1 MKKIFSFLVVVFIS
15 SCFFISCKKDSFITS
30 ADARLST
37 SVDSLKFDTVFTTT
51 GSITKSFK
59 IFNNNEQKLLLS
71 KIKLGGGATSAF
83 KMNINGIAA
92 IELNNIEVAA
102 NDSIYVFVTVT
113 VNPTAANLPFII
125 SDSVLI
131 NFNGRNA
138 KVNIEAHG
146 QNAIFIRDG
155 LVIGNVNF
163 SNTLPYVILGGLQ
176 VASTGSLTINA
187 GTKIYCHADA
197 PLIIDGTL
205 ICNGTKI
212 QPIVFAGDRLD
223 EPYNGFPASWP
234 GIYFR
239 NTSKDNLLQF
249 TNVKNAYQA
258 VVVDAPPTNANPK
271 LILKQCIVDNAL
283 DAGLLF
289 TNTTVV
295 AENCLVSNCGKGVD
309 VSYGGNYSFT
319 HCTIASY
326 SNSYVLHK
334 KPSVF
339 ITDANGN
346 NQTKTLNALLQ
357 NCIVYGDAGFVQ
369 NEILTTKVG
378 GSFTVNIDHCL
389 YRAAAEPTNATIN
402 VSIKNIDPS
411 FDSVDNSRRVY
422 DFRITKNTTAAGINK
437 GVSTTPLLLKDLDD
451 KNRNV
456 GLPDIGAYEKP

>member
-1 MKKIFSFLVVVFIS
+1 MKNITSFIAIIFLSICIFT
-15 SCFFISCKKDSFITS
+15 SCKKDSFITS

-71 KIKLGGGATSAF
+71 KIKLGGGATSTF
-83 KMNINGIAA
+83 KMNVNGIAA
-92 IELNNIEVAA
+92 TELNNVEIAA

-113 VNPTAANLPFII
+113 INQTAANLPFII

-131 NFNGRNA
+131 DFNGRNA
-138 KVNIEAHG
+138 KVNLEAFG
-146 QNAIFIRDG
+146 QNANFIRNG
-155 LVIGNVNF
+155 LIIGNVNF
-163 SNTLPYVILGGLQ
+163 TNTLPYVILGGLQ
-176 VASTGSLTINA
+176 VANTGTLTINA
-187 GTKIYCHADA
+187 GTKICCHADA
-197 PLIIDGTL
+197 PIIIDGTL
-205 ICNGTKI
+205 ICNGTKL

-223 EPYNGFPASWP
+223 DPYNGFPASWP

-239 NTSKDNLLQF
+239 STSKDNVLQF
-249 TNVKNAYQA
+249 ASVKNAYQA
-258 VVVDAPPTNANPK
+258 VVVDGPAPNANPK
-271 LILKQCIVDNAL
+271 LVLKQCIIDNAL

-289 TNTTVV
+289 TNTKVT
-295 AENCLVSNCGKGVD
+295 AENCLVSNCGRGID
-309 VSYGGNYSFT
+309 ASYGGNYSFI

-334 KPSVF
+334 KPSIF
-339 ITDANGN
+339 LTDANGN
-346 NQTKTLNALLQ
+346 NQTSPLNSLLQ

-369 NEILTTKVG
+369 NEIQTTKVG
-378 GSFTVNIDHCL
+378 GSFVVNIDHCL
-389 YRAAAEPTNATIN
+389 YRAVADPTNATIN

-422 DFRITKNTTAAGINK
+422 DFRITKNASAAGINK
-437 GVSTTPLLLKDLDD
+437 GVATSLLKDLDD

>member
-1 MKKIFSFLVVVFIS
+1 MKKIFTFLVVVIVS

-59 IFNNNEQKLLLS
+59 VFNNNEQKLLLS

-83 KMNINGIAA
+83 KMNVNGIATT
-92 IELNNIEVAA
+92 ELNNVEVAA

-125 SDSVLI
+125 SDSILI
-131 NFNGRNA
+131 DFNGRNA
-138 KVNIEAHG
+138 KVNLQAFG
-146 QNAIFIRDG
+146 QNAIFIRNG
-155 LVIGNVNF
+155 LIVSNINF
-163 SNTLPYVILGGLQ
+163 TNTLPYVILGGLQ
-176 VASTGSLTINA
+176 VANTGTLTINA

-205 ICNGTKI
+205 ICNGTKL

-223 EPYNGFPASWP
+223 DPYNGFPASWP

-239 NTSKDNLLQF
+239 ATSKDNVLQF
-249 TNVKNAYQA
+249 TNIKNAYQA
-258 VVVDAPPTNANPK
+258 LVVDAPASNANPK
-271 LILKQCIVDNAL
+271 LILKQCIIDNAL

-289 TNTTVV
+289 TNTKVV
-295 AENCLVSNCGKGVD
+295 AENCLVSNCGRNID
-309 VSYGGNYSFT
+309 ASYGGDYSFI

-326 SNSYVLHK
+326 SNNYVLHK

-339 ITDANGN
+339 LTDANEN
-346 NQTKTLNALLQ
+346 NQIKPMNTLLQ

-369 NEILTTKVG
+369 NEIETKKVG
-378 GSFTVNIDHCL
+378 SVFTVNIDHCL
-389 YRAAAEPTNATIN
+389 YRAIADPTNATIN

-411 FDSVDNSRRVY
+411 FDSIDNSKRLY
-422 DFRITKNTTAAGINK
+422 DFRITKNATAVGINK
-437 GVSTTPLLLKDLDD
+437 GIATAPLLLKDLDD

-456 GLPDIGAYEKP
+456 GLPDMGAYEKP

>member
-1 MKKIFSFLVVVFIS
+1 MKYIFSIFVIA
-15 SCFFISCKKDSFITS
+15 CFFISCKKDSFITS

-71 KIKLGGGATSAF
+71 KIKLGGGVTSAF
-83 KMNINGIAA
+83 KMNVNGIVAS
-92 IELNNIEVAA
+92 ELNNVEVAA

-113 VNPTAANLPFII
+113 VNQTTANLPFII

-131 NFNGRNA
+131 DFNGRNA
-138 KVNIEAHG
+138 KVNLEAFG
-146 QNAIFIRDG
+146 QNAVFIRNG
-155 LVIGNVNF
+155 LIISNVNF
-163 SNTLPYVILGGLQ
+163 TNTLPYVILGGLQ
-176 VASTGSLTINA
+176 VASTGILTMNA
-187 GTKIYCHADA
+187 GAKIYCHADA

-205 ICNGTKI
+205 ICNGTKT
-212 QPIVFAGDRLD
+212 QPVVFAGDRLD
-223 EPYNGFPASWP
+223 DPYNGFPAAWP

-239 NTSKDNLLQF
+239 SASKDNVLQF

-258 VVVDAPPTNANPK
+258 LVVDAPATNTNPK
-271 LILKQCIVDNAL
+271 LILKQCIIDNAL

-289 TNTTVV
+289 TNTKVV
-295 AENCLVSNCGKGVD
+295 AENCLVSNCGRGID
-309 VSYGGNYSFT
+309 ASYGGNYSFT

-326 SNSYVLHK
+326 SNNYVLHK

-339 ITDANGN
+339 LTDANDI
-346 NQTKTLNALLQ
+346 NQMNALSVSLQ
-357 NCIVYGDAGFVQ
+357 NCIIYGDAGFVQ
-369 NEILTTKVG
+369 NEIQTTKVG
-378 GSFTVNIDHCL
+378 GSFAVNIDHCL
-389 YRAAAEPTNATIN
+389 YRTVADPTNATIN

-411 FDSVDNSRRVY
+411 FDSVDNSRRFY
-422 DFRITKNTTAAGINK
+422 DFRITKNATAAGINK
-437 GVSTTPLLLKDLDD
+437 GVATSLLKDLDD

>member
-1 MKKIFSFLVVVFIS
+1 MKKLFQFIVIIFLSFCIFT
-15 SCFFISCKKDSFITS
+15 SCKKDSFITS

-37 SVDSLKFDTVFTTT
+37 SIDSLKFDTVFTTT

-83 KMNINGIAA
+83 KMNVNGTAA
-92 IELNNIEVAA
+92 TEINNIEVAA

-113 VNPTAANLPFII
+113 INPTAANLPFII

-131 NFNGRNA
+131 DFNGRNA
-138 KVNIEAHG
+138 KVNLEAFG
-146 QNAIFIRDG
+146 QNAIFIRNG
-155 LVIGNVNF
+155 LIVSNVTF
-163 SNTLPYVILGGLQ
+163 TNTLPYVILGGLQ
-176 VASTGSLTINA
+176 LASTGSLTINA
-187 GTKIYCHADA
+187 GTKMYCHADA

-205 ICNGTKI
+205 ICNGTKL
-212 QPIVFAGDRLD
+212 QPVIFTGDRLD
-223 EPYNGFPASWP
+223 DPYNGFPASWP

-239 NTSKDNLLQF
+239 STSKDNMLQF

-258 VVVDAPPTNANPK
+258 LVVDEPATNTNPK

-283 DAGLLF
+283 DVGLLF
-289 TNTTVV
+289 TNTKVV
-295 AENCLVSNCGKGVD
+295 AENCLVSNCGRAID
-309 VSYGGNYSFT
+309 VSYGGNYTFT

-339 ITDANGN
+339 LTDANGN
-346 NQTKTLNALLQ
+346 NQTKTMSALLQ

-369 NEILTTKVG
+369 NEIQTTKVG
-378 GSFTVNIDHCL
+378 SNFVVNIDHCL
-389 YRAAAEPTNATIN
+389 YRAVADPTNTSIN

-422 DFRITKNTTAAGINK
+422 DFRITKNATAAGINK
-437 GVSTTPLLLKDLDD
+437 GVATSLLKDLDD

>member
-1 MKKIFSFLVVVFIS
+1 MKKLSSFVAIIFLIICIFT
-15 SCFFISCKKDSFITS
+15 SCKKDSFITS

-83 KMNINGIAA
+83 KMNVNGTAA
-92 IELNNIEVAA
+92 TELNNIEVAA
-102 NDSIYVFVTVT
+102 KDSIYVFVTVT
-113 VNPTAANLPFII
+113 INPTAANLPFII

-131 NFNGRNA
+131 DFNGRNA
-138 KVNIEAHG
+138 KVNLEAYG
-146 QNAIFIRDG
+146 QNAIFIRNG
-155 LVIGNVNF
+155 LIVSNVNF
-163 SNTLPYVILGGLQ
+163 TNTLPYVILGGLQ

-205 ICNGTKI
+205 ICNGTKL
-212 QPIVFAGDRLD
+212 QPIIFAGDRLD
-223 EPYNGFPASWP
+223 DPYNGFPAAWP

-239 NTSKDNLLQF
+239 NTSKDNVLQF

-258 VVVDAPPTNANPK
+258 LVVDAPATNTNPK
-271 LILKQCIVDNAL
+271 LILKQCIIDNAL

-289 TNTTVV
+289 TNTKVV
-295 AENCLVSNCGKGVD
+295 AENCLISNCGRDID
-309 VSYGGNYSFT
+309 VSYGGNYAFT

-326 SNSYVLHK
+326 SNNYFLHK
-334 KPSVF
+334 KSSVYL
-339 ITDANGN
+339 TDANGS
-346 NQTKTLNALLQ
+346 NQTNILNTLLQ

-369 NEILTTKVG
+369 NEIETKKVG
-378 GSFTVNIDHCL
+378 SSFAVNIDHCL
-389 YRAAAEPTNATIN
+389 YRAAADPTNANII

-411 FDSVDNSRRVY
+411 FDSVDNSRRFY
-422 DFRITKNTTAAGINK
+422 DFRITKNATAVGINK
-437 GVSTTPLLLKDLDD
+437 GIPTSLLKDLDD

>member
-1 MKKIFSFLVVVFIS
+1 MKYIITIFVF

-83 KMNINGIAA
+83 KMNVNGIATS
-92 IELNNIEVAA
+92 ELNNVELAA

-113 VNPTAANLPFII
+113 VNPTTANLPFII

-131 NFNGRNA
+131 DFNGRNA
-138 KVNIEAHG
+138 KVNLEAFG
-146 QNAIFIRDG
+146 QNANFIRNG
-155 LVIGNVNF
+155 LIVGNVNF
-163 SNTLPYVILGGLQ
+163 TNALPYVILGGLQ
-176 VASTGSLTINA
+176 VASTGTLTINA

-205 ICNGTKI
+205 ICNGTKL

-223 EPYNGFPASWP
+223 DPYNGFPASWP

-239 NTSKDNLLQF
+239 STSKDNVLQF
-249 TNVKNAYQA
+249 TSVKNAYQA
-258 VVVDAPPTNANPK
+258 VVVDAPATNANPK
-271 LILKQCIVDNAL
+271 LLLKQCIIDNAF

-289 TNTTVV
+289 TNTKVA
-295 AENCLVSNCGKGVD
+295 AENCLVSNCGRAVD
-309 VSYGGNYSFT
+309 ASYGGNYSFI
-319 HCTIASY
+319 HCTFASY
-326 SNSYVLHK
+326 SNNYVLHK

-339 ITDANGN
+339 LTDANGN
-346 NQTKTLNALLQ
+346 NQTSPLNTLLQ

-369 NEILTTKVG
+369 NEIQTTKVG
-378 GSFTVNIDHCL
+378 GSFVVNIDHCL
-389 YRAAAEPTNATIN
+389 YRSVTDPTNATIN

-411 FDSVDNSRRVY
+411 FDSVDNSRRIY
-422 DFRITKNTTAAGINK
+422 DFRITKNATAAGINK
-437 GVSTTPLLLKDLDD
+437 GVATAPLLLKDLDD
-451 KNRNV
+451 KNRNI

>member
-1 MKKIFSFLVVVFIS
+1 MKYLTTILLA

-83 KMNINGIAA
+83 KMNVNGIATT
-92 IELNNIEVAA
+92 ELNNMEVAA

-131 NFNGRNA
+131 DFNGRNA
-138 KVNIEAHG
+138 KVNLEAYG
-146 QNAIFIRDG
+146 QNAVFIRNG
-155 LVIGNVNF
+155 LIISNVSF
-163 SNTLPYVILGGLQ
+163 TNTLPYVILGGLQ
-176 VASTGSLTINA
+176 VANTGSLTINA

-205 ICNGTKI
+205 LCNGTKL

-223 EPYNGFPASWP
+223 DPYNGFPASWP

-239 NTSKDNLLQF
+239 NTSKDNVLQF

-258 VVVDAPPTNANPK
+258 VVVLQPSVNANPK
-271 LILKQCIVDNAL
+271 LILRQCIIDNSL
-283 DAGLLF
+283 DAGLLC
-289 TNTTVV
+289 TNTNIV
-295 AENCLVSNCGKGVD
+295 AENCLISNCGRNVETNF
-309 VSYGGNYSFT
+309 GGTYSFT
-319 HCTIASY
+319 HCSIAAY

-334 KPSVF
+334 RPA
-339 ITDANGN
+339 IYLTDENDANQN
-346 NQTKTLNALLQ
+346 SPLNALLR
-357 NCIVYGDAGFVQ
+357 NCIFYGDAGFVE
-369 NEILTTKVG
+369 NEIVTKKTGTT
-378 GSFTVNIDHCL
+378 FNVNIDHCL
-389 YRAAAEPTNATIN
+389 YRAVADPSNTIIN

-411 FDSVDNSRRVY
+411 FDSVDNSRRIY
-422 DFRITKNTTAAGINK
+422 DFRITKNATAAGINK
-437 GVSTTPLLLKDLDD
+437 GVITSLLKDLDD

>member
-1 MKKIFSFLVVVFIS
+1 MKKIFPFLVFVFIS
-15 SCFFISCKKDSFITS
+15 SCLFISCKKDSFITS

-37 SVDSLKFDTVFTTT
+37 SMDSLKFDTVFTTT

-83 KMNINGIAA
+83 KMNVNGIATT
-92 IELNNIEVAA
+92 ELNNIEIAA

-131 NFNGRNA
+131 DFNGKNA
-138 KVNIEAHG
+138 KVNLEAYG
-146 QNAIFIRDG
+146 QNAIFIRNG
-155 LVIGNVNF
+155 LIISNVNF
-163 SNTLPYVILGGLQ
+163 TNILPYVILGGLQ
-176 VASTGSLTINA
+176 VANTGSLTINA

-197 PLIIDGTL
+197 PLVIDGTL
-205 ICNGTKI
+205 ICNGTKL
-212 QPIVFAGDRLD
+212 QPIFFAGDRLD
-223 EPYNGFPASWP
+223 DPYNGFPASWP

-239 NTSKDNLLQF
+239 SASKDNLLQF

-258 VVVDAPPTNANPK
+258 VVVDAPASNANPK

-289 TNTTVV
+289 TDTKVV
-295 AENCLVSNCGKGVD
+295 AENCLVSNCGRDVD
-309 VSYGGNYSFT
+309 ASYGGNYSFT

-339 ITDANGN
+339 LTDANGN
-346 NQTKTLNALLQ
+346 NQTKTMNALLQ
-357 NCIVYGDAGFVQ
+357 NCIIYGDAGFVQ
-369 NEILTTKVG
+369 NEIQTTKVG
-378 GSFTVNIDHCL
+378 GSFSVNIDHCL
-389 YRAAAEPTNATIN
+389 YRAVADPTNATIN

-411 FDSVDNSRRVY
+411 FDSVDNSRRFY
-422 DFRITKNTTAAGINK
+422 DFRITKNATAAGINK
-437 GVSTTPLLLKDLDD
+437 GVATTLLKDLED

>member
-1 MKKIFSFLVVVFIS
+1 MKYIITILLASII
-15 SCFFISCKKDSFITS
+15 FISCKKDSFITS

-83 KMNINGIAA
+83 KMNVNGIAA
-92 IELNNIEVAA
+92 TELNNVEIAA
-102 NDSIYVFVTVT
+102 KDSIYVFVTVT
-113 VNPTAANLPFII
+113 VNQTAANLPFII

-131 NFNGRNA
+131 DFNGRNA
-138 KVNIEAHG
+138 KVNLEAFG
-146 QNAIFIRDG
+146 QNAIFIRNG
-155 LVIGNVNF
+155 LIISNVNF
-163 SNTLPYVILGGLQ
+163 TNTLPYVILGGLQ

-205 ICNGTKI
+205 ICNGTKL

-223 EPYNGFPASWP
+223 DPYNGFPASWP

-239 NTSKDNLLQF
+239 STSKDNVLQF

-258 VVVDAPPTNANPK
+258 LVVLQPSVNANPK
-271 LILKQCIVDNAL
+271 LILRQCIIDNSL
-283 DAGLLF
+283 DAGLLC
-289 TNTTVV
+289 TNTNVV
-295 AENCLVSNCGKGVD
+295 AENCLISNCGRNVETN
-309 VSYGGNYSFT
+309 YGGTYSLT
-319 HCTIASY
+319 HCTIAAY

-334 KPSVF
+334 RPA
-339 ITDANGN
+339 IYLTDANDA
-346 NQTKTLNALLQ
+346 NQTFPLNALLR
-357 NCIVYGDAGFVQ
+357 NCIFYGDAGFVE
-369 NEILTTKVG
+369 NEIQTKKVG
-378 GSFTVNIDHCL
+378 AAFNVNIDHCL
-389 YRAAAEPTNATIN
+389 YRAVADPTNTIIN

-422 DFRITKNTTAAGINK
+422 DFRITKNATAASINK
-437 GVSTTPLLLKDLDD
+437 GVATFLLKDLDD
-451 KNRNV
+451 KNRNI

>member
-1 MKKIFSFLVVVFIS
+1 MKYIITIFVF

-30 ADARLST
+30 IDARLST

-71 KIKLGGGATSAF
+71 KIKLGGGSTSAF
-83 KMNINGIAA
+83 KMNVNGTATT
-92 IELNNIEVAA
+92 ELNNIEVAA

-113 VNPTAANLPFII
+113 VNQTTANLPFII
-125 SDSVLI
+125 SDSILI
-131 NFNGRNA
+131 DFNGRNA
-138 KVNIEAHG
+138 KVNLEAFG
-146 QNAIFIRDG
+146 QNANFIRNG
-155 LVIGNVNF
+155 LVISNVNF
-163 SNTLPYVILGGLQ
+163 TNTLPYVILGGLQ
-176 VASTGSLTINA
+176 VANTGTLTINA

-205 ICNGTKI
+205 ICNGTKLL
-212 QPIVFAGDRLD
+212 PIVFAGDRLD

-239 NTSKDNLLQF
+239 ATSKDNVLQF

-258 VVVDAPPTNANPK
+258 LVVDAPATNTNPK
-271 LILKQCIVDNAL
+271 LVLKQCIIDNAY

-289 TNTTVV
+289 TNTKVNV
-295 AENCLVSNCGKGVD
+295 ENCLVSNCGRAID
-309 VSYGGNYSFT
+309 ASYGGDYSFI

-326 SNSYVLHK
+326 SNNYVLHK

-339 ITDANGN
+339 LTDANEN
-346 NQTKTLNALLQ
+346 NQTKTMNTLLQ

-369 NEILTTKVG
+369 NEIQTTKVG
-378 GSFTVNIDHCL
+378 SNFVVNIDHCL
-389 YRAAAEPTNATIN
+389 YRAVADPINAIIN

-411 FDSVDNSRRVY
+411 FDSVDNSRRLY

-437 GVSTTPLLLKDLDD
+437 GVVTSLLKDLDD

>member
-1 MKKIFSFLVVVFIS
+1 MKKLSSFVAIIFLSICIFT
-15 SCFFISCKKDSFITS
+15 SCKKDNFITS

-83 KMNINGIAA
+83 KMNVNGIAA
-92 IELNNIEVAA
+92 TELNNIEVAA

-131 NFNGRNA
+131 DFNGKNV
-138 KVNIEAHG
+138 KVNLEAFG
-146 QNAIFIRDG
+146 QNAIFIRNG
-155 LVIGNVNF
+155 LIISNVIF
-163 SNTLPYVILGGLQ
+163 TNTLPYVILGGLQ
-176 VASTGSLTINA
+176 VVSTGSLTINA

-205 ICNGTKI
+205 ICNGTKL

-223 EPYNGFPASWP
+223 DPYNGFPASWP

-239 NTSKDNLLQF
+239 STSKDNVLQF

-258 VVVDAPPTNANPK
+258 VVVDAPSLNANPK
-271 LILKQCIVDNAL
+271 LILKQCIIDNAL

-289 TNTTVV
+289 TDTKVV
-295 AENCLVSNCGKGVD
+295 AENCLISNCGRAVD
-309 VSYGGNYSFT
+309 VGYGGNYSFT

-339 ITDANGN
+339 LTDANGN
-346 NQTKTLNALLQ
+346 NQTRPLNTLLQ
-357 NCIVYGDAGFVQ
+357 NCIIYGDAGFVQ
-369 NEILTTKVG
+369 NEIQTTKVG

-389 YRAAAEPTNATIN
+389 YRAVTDPTNASIN

-411 FDSVDNSRRVY
+411 FDSVDNSRRFY
-422 DFRITKNTTAAGINK
+422 DFRITKNASAAGINK
-437 GVSTTPLLLKDLDD
+437 GVATSLLKDLDD

-456 GLPDIGAYEKP
+456 GFPDIGAYEKP

>member
-1 MKKIFSFLVVVFIS
+1 MKYIITIFVV

-71 KIKLGGGATSAF
+71 KIKLGGGSTSAF
-83 KMNINGIAA
+83 KMNVNGIATT
-92 IELNNIEVAA
+92 ELSNIEVAA

-131 NFNGRNA
+131 DFNGRNA
-138 KVNIEAHG
+138 KVNLEAFG

-155 LVIGNVNF
+155 LILGNVSF

-176 VASTGSLTINA
+176 VANTGSLTINA

-205 ICNGTKI
+205 ICNGTKL
-212 QPIVFAGDRLD
+212 QPIIFAGDRLD
-223 EPYNGFPASWP
+223 VPYNGFPASWP

-239 NTSKDNLLQF
+239 STSKDNVLQF

-258 VVVDAPPTNANPK
+258 IVVDGPASNANPK
-271 LILKQCIVDNAL
+271 LILKQCIIDNAL

-289 TNTTVV
+289 TNTKVV
-295 AENCLVSNCGKGVD
+295 AENCLVSNCGKAVD
-309 VSYGGNYSFT
+309 VSYGGNYTFT

-334 KPSVF
+334 NPSVF
-339 ITDANGN
+339 LTDANGN
-346 NQTKTLNALLQ
+346 NQTNPLSTLLQ

-369 NEILTTKVG
+369 NEIQTTKVG
-378 GSFTVNIDHCL
+378 GSFAVNIDHCL
-389 YRAAAEPTNATIN
+389 YRAVADPTNSTIN

-422 DFRITKNTTAAGINK
+422 DFRITKNATAAGINK
-437 GVSTTPLLLKDLDD
+437 GVATSLLKDLDD